1 MKFSSRL
8 DGLETSD
15 IRKLFE
21 KAPPDAINMG
31 IGEPDF
37 QPPEHVREAV
47 KKAIDSGHNK
57 YGPIAGLPALR
68 DAIAARY
75 RKYKADV
82 TKENVVVTAGGSEAL
97 LVCALGLYDKGDEV
111 LVPDPGFVFYA
122 PHAKMGGATPL
133 TYSLD
138 QENDFGIDEEELKKL
153 VTDKTKAIVVNTP
166 SNPCGGAL
174 TEKEVRCIAD
184 IAKDHGLFVISDEV
198 YDEIVYDR
206 PHVSFMGKCENLV
219 LINSFSKSYAMTGWR
234 IGYMVAELSLIENL
248 SKIHYYTI
256 ACPSTPYQHGAIAA
270 LTGPQDAVK
279 RMVNEFHERRDYL
292 VKALNET
299 PGFICTNPRGA
310 FYTFPSFDFK
320 LDDREL
326 AMHLLRNNVI
336 CTPGISFG
344 SQGARHMRFSY
355 ANSLA
360 NLRKGVESIRGATKD
375 LKRA

>member
-37 QPPEHVREAV
+37 QPPEHVRDAV
-47 KKAIDSGHNK
+47 KKAIDSGQNK

-68 DAIAARY
+68 EAIAARY

-122 PHAKMGGATPL
+122 PHARMSGAKPL
-133 TYSLD
+133 TYSLK
-138 QENDFGIDEEELKKL
+138 QENDFGIDEEELKTL
-153 VTDKTKAIVVNTP
+153 VTKRTKAIVVNTP

-174 TEKEVRCIAD
+174 NEKEVGCISD
-184 IAKDHGLFVISDEV
+184 LAKDSGLFVISDEV
-198 YDEIVYDR
+198 YDEIVYER
-206 PHVSFMGKCENLV
+206 PHVSFMGRCENLV
-219 LINSFSKSYAMTGWR
+219 LINSFSKTYAMTGWR
-234 IGYMVAELSLIENL
+234 IGYMAGDQRIMENL

-256 ACPSTPYQHGAIAA
+256 ACPSSPYQHGAIAA
-270 LTGPQDAVK
+270 LTGPQDAVG
-279 RMVNEFHERRDYL
+279 RMVTEFRERRDFL

-299 PGFICTNPRGA
+299 PGFKCTNPRGA

-326 AMHLLRNNVI
+326 AMQLLNSKVI

-344 SQGARHMRFSY
+344 SNGARHMRFSY
-355 ANSLA
+355 ANSLP
-360 NLRKGVESIRGATKD
+360 NLKKGIELIRSATKG
-375 LKRA
+375 LVRA